1 MKKSLFG
8 LLVLTSLLLS
18 IYGYGQMGM
27 MDEKGMMKGDMMN
40 MSMTRHH
47 FVMRNGIDKKYV
59 NKANPLSST
68 SNNITDG
75 RLLYEQNCASCHG
88 TSGQGD
94 GDAGKNLNP
103 RPANIA
109 MFSKM
114 PMATDGYLFWTIAEG
129 GTPLQTTMPP
139 FKSILKEDDIWKI
152 IIYLR
157 QL

>member
-1 MKKSLFG
+1 
-8 LLVLTSLLLS
+8 
-18 IYGYGQMGM
+18 MGM

-75 RLLYEQNCASCHG
+75 RLLYEQNCASGHG

-94 GDAGKNLNP
+94 GDAGKMDFRKQCKCKGCHP
-103 RPANIA
+103 YRPYRI
-109 MFSKM
+109 
-114 PMATDGYLFWTIAEG
+114 G
-129 GTPLQTTMPP
+129 
-139 FKSILKEDDIWKI
+139 
-152 IIYLR
+152 
-157 QL
+157 